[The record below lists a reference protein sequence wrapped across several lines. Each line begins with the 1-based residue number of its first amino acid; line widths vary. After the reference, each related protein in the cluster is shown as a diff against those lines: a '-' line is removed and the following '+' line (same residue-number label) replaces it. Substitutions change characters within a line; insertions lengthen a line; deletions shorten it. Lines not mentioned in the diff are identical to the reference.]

1 PALAGRAAVPTALL
15 NVDINLGAIE
25 DAAFAEQARARAA
38 ELLEGLDE
46 GVAAVVSTV
55 RARILG

>member
-1 PALAGRAAVPTALL
+1 MRAAVPTALL

-38 ELLEGLDE
+38 ELLDGLDE
-46 GVAAVVSTV
+46 GVAAVVATV